1 MSPSLLVRPLH
12 DSDDLVAL
20 THDVIRAGYAS
31 QAARGLRYWATH
43 QSPADTATR
52 FAAGHGLVAEAA
64 GRIVGTITAR
74 PPPPGSD
81 VELYRDPKVW
91 TLCQF
96 AVMPDFKGQ
105 GIGRALHR
113 AALELA
119 LERGAATMAIDTA
132 APATELIEM
141 YRRWGYVEVGTH
153 DWRPKTN
160 YLSVLMRRTLCEV
173 A

>member
-1 MSPSLLVRPLH
+1 MSQLLVVRPLRE
-12 DSDDLVAL
+12 SDDLVAL

-43 QSPADTATR
+43 QSPEDTATR

-64 GRIVGTITAR
+64 GRIVGTITTR
-74 PPPPGSD
+74 PPHPASE
-81 VELYRDPKVW
+81 VVFYRDPKVW

-96 AVMPDFKGQ
+96 AVAPAFKGQ
-105 GIGRALHR
+105 GIGRALHD
-113 AALELA
+113 AAIALA
-119 LERGAATMAIDTA
+119 REHGAAAMMIDTA

-141 YRRWGYVEVGTH
+141 YRRWGYVEVGTY

-160 YLSVLMRRTLCEV
+160 YLSVLMRRDLL
-173 A
+173 

>member
-1 MSPSLLVRPLH
+1 MSNSLIVRPLS

-43 QSPADTATR
+43 QSPEDTAAR
-52 FAAGHGLVAEAA
+52 FAAGHGLVAEAN
-64 GRIVGTITAR
+64 GSIVGTITSR
-74 PPPPGSD
+74 PPQPTSD
-81 VELYRDPKVW
+81 VERYRDPKVW

-96 AVMPDFKGQ
+96 AVAPAFKGQ
-105 GIGRALHR
+105 GIGRALH
-113 AALELA
+113 AAAMALA
-119 LERGAATMAIDTA
+119 VEHGAATMMIDTA
-132 APATELIEM
+132 ALATDLIDM

-160 YLSVLMRRTLCEV
+160 YLSVLMRRDLL
-173 A
+173 